1 MPGLILAGKFQD
13 SGSWSGIAA
22 FVDEVPELLGLRQFL
37 VFSSEGKLGAEQ
49 EVLKGVL
56 VEDTVNHHMVIKD
69 LKIKTPV
76 L

>member
-13 SGSWSGIAA
+13 SGSWPGIAA
-22 FVDEVPELLGLRQFL
+22 FVDEVPELLGLRQFF

-56 VEDTVNHHMVIKD
+56 VEDTVNLHMVIKD